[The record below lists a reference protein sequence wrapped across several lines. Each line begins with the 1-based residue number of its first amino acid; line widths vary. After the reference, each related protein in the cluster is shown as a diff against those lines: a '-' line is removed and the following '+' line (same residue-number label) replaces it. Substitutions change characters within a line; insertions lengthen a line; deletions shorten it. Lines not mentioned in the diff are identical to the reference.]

1 MTNEETDT
9 ALILE
14 NELKRRVTEVL
25 GTIVHKIVHKA
36 IEANYAQHKST
47 MMLEVAVAVGKMLR
61 SIEEDGR
68 KPLWQATPEEFGLTQ
83 QDMNIH
89 ALGRREGYNH
99 SKLDNAIPQTTKD

>member
-25 GTIVHKIVHKA
+25 GTIVHKVVHKA
-36 IEANYAQHKST
+36 IEANFAQHKAA
-47 MMLEVAVAVGKMLR
+47 MMLEISVAVGKMLR

-68 KPLWQATPEEFGLTQ
+68 KPLWENDFPV
-83 QDMNIH
+83 DIKH
-89 ALGRREGYNH
+89 A
-99 SKLDNAIPQTTKD
+99 ITKD

>member
-1 MTNEETDT
+1 MNQMTNEETDT

-47 MMLEVAVAVGKMLR
+47 MMLEVAVTVGKMLR

-68 KPLWQATPEEFGLTQ
+68 KPLWENDKISQ
-83 QDMNIH
+83 I
-89 ALGRREGYNH
+89 
-99 SKLDNAIPQTTKD
+99 TKD